1 MKPRDFLF
9 SCVGVLVLAI
19 GANSIAAQEW
29 NRIGPAGG
37 DVISLAA
44 AAPDHLYLGM
54 ADGHIYASD
63 DGAKRWEL
71 RGRVDLR
78 PDTVVQRLVVD
89 SRSARRLFAAVW
101 YQQLSAGGGLFRT
114 EDAGRAWVPAG
125 LRGEAVRVVE
135 QSPSAPETFIAGT
148 RSGVFRSSDDGVSWQ
163 RITPVGDQELRNIDS
178 LAFDPRNPQT
188 IYVGTYHLPWK
199 TIDGGKNWTAIPA
212 GMIDDSD
219 VMSLRIDAAHPDRV
233 FASACSG
240 IYRSEN
246 GGAQW
251 TKLQGIP
258 YTSRRTQVI
267 VQDPSDASVLY
278 AGTTEGLWVTR
289 DSGENWSR
297 ISPRDWVIN
306 GVAFAKKSGSEP
318 EQRLILGTEGHGV
331 LVSDDAGRSFVPAN
345 DGLSHY
351 VVADLVG
358 DPGDPQHLLARVP
371 GLPGILEETHDAG
384 KTWIPLAGDT
394 PSPIRKILA
403 GAAGWFALLDA
414 RGGLA
419 QYDVASKTWKKWKFL
434 VQQNIRAPQRKAKN
448 SGQFRR
454 AMKEMPAQVFDL
466 RFSADKVYAAT
477 DHGLWSGSPRD
488 QIFRPSAEKSIVGN
502 VRSLETTAD
511 GKELW
516 LLSPA
521 AILHSGDAAVTWS
534 PLPSAMLDSPQW
546 IRRFAGNSEMLFV
559 GTSRGVFVSRNAGQ
573 TWDLLQAGLPA
584 FDANPL
590 LAFQDFMII
599 PLKSGGLYL
608 SRDLAKSW
616 VRLDGPTEMGVFTG
630 IASDGQGG
638 LYAGSRNEG
647 VLHLRSV
654 AWK

>member
-101 YQQLSAGGGLFRT
+101 YQELSAGGGLFRT

-488 QIFRPSAEKSIVGN
+488 QIFRP
-502 VRSLETTAD
+502 
-511 GKELW
+511 
-516 LLSPA
+516 
-521 AILHSGDAAVTWS
+521 
-534 PLPSAMLDSPQW
+534 
-546 IRRFAGNSEMLFV
+546 
-559 GTSRGVFVSRNAGQ
+559 
-573 TWDLLQAGLPA
+573 
-584 FDANPL
+584 
-590 LAFQDFMII
+590 
-599 PLKSGGLYL
+599 
-608 SRDLAKSW
+608 
-616 VRLDGPTEMGVFTG
+616 
-630 IASDGQGG
+630 
-638 LYAGSRNEG
+638 
-647 VLHLRSV
+647 
-654 AWK
+654 